1 MMKNRFILN
10 WTAQR
15 AIHKEDDGVENNY
28 CLIMKQSFFKFCV
41 MANNSSSK
49 TALASIT
56 LFGISI
62 GLIVGHRMSFLKL

>member
-28 CLIMKQSFFKFCV
+28 CLIMKQSFIFYFLSWQIIPV
-41 MANNSSSK
+41 AR
-49 TALASIT
+49 ALIT

-62 GLIVGHRMSFLKL
+62 GLIVGHKMSFLGL

>member
-28 CLIMKQSFFKFCV
+28 CLIMKQSFRFILCHGK
-41 MANNSSSK
+41 
-49 TALASIT
+49 
-56 LFGISI
+56 
-62 GLIVGHRMSFLKL
+62 